1 MKKSLL
7 LGVIAVIALLA
18 GCDKQPGT
26 IAPTT
31 VERVTVER
39 TLALELGAKQTLEA
53 FVWPEDAANR
63 LVSWASDRPG
73 VATIDPETGEVAA
86 VGIGEATITVT
97 TAEGGK
103 TAKCVVT
110 VTLTDIIGQ
119 IPDPAFRAWCAERV
133 QRDLYWDQNHDGKL
147 SPDEAGRIGI
157 IEVAWSPA
165 FDSPDKR
172 ISSLAGIEY
181 FTGLRELYCGHNLL
195 TELDVSKNW
204 FLERL
209 YCQNNQ
215 LGSLDVS
222 QNWSLEELYC
232 PDNQLTTLDLSKNTA
247 LIILNCT
254 GNKLRALDFSKCEQ
268 FQYLDCADNRLVA
281 LDVAH
286 NKLMIK
292 IRCTNNELTSLD
304 VSNCGW
310 LWQLLCEGNPG
321 DGQSL
326 FPVTAW
332 FDNDSIS
339 EELVDYSTDWLHDGK
354 KITIDF
360 RKTKQESNQH

>member
-1 MKKSLL
+1 MRKSLL
-7 LGVIAVIALLA
+7 FGALVAVIALS
-18 GCDKQPGT
+18 GCDKKPE
-26 IAPTT
+26 TT
-31 VERVTVER
+31 NSVAVEKVAVKASLT
-39 TLALELGAKQTLEA
+39 LELGAKQTLEA

-73 VATIDPETGEVAA
+73 VATIDSETGEVTA

-110 VTLTDIIGQ
+110 VALTDIIGQ

-133 QRDLYWDQNHDGKL
+133 QRDLYWDQNYDGKL
-147 SPDEAGRIGI
+147 SPEEAGRIGI

-204 FLERL
+204 FLERI

-215 LGSLDVS
+215 LTALDVS
-222 QNWSLEELYC
+222 QNWSLEKLHC
-232 PDNQLTTLDLSKNTA
+232 PHNLITSLDLSKNTA
-247 LIILNCT
+247 LITLNCT
-254 GNKLRALDFSKCEQ
+254 GNELRALDFSGCEQ
-268 FQYLDCADNRLVA
+268 FQYLDCADNRLTT

-286 NKLMIK
+286 NKLMTK

-310 LWQLLCEGNPG
+310 LWSLLCEGNPG
-321 DGQSL
+321 DGSV

-360 RKTKQESNQH
+360 RKTKQ